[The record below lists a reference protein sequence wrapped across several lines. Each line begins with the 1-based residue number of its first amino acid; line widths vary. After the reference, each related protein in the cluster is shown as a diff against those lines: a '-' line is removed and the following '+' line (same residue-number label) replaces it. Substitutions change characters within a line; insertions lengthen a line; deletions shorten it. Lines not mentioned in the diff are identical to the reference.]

1 MIDPHG
7 QYTDEI
13 FIPDQ
18 TILTSDHFVDEK
30 NRIAYY
36 NGSPSMYWTSTLE
49 KISQDEYGNPLA
61 ITPSGTITNS
71 AYPSVSYGMRPC
83 IYIDQ
88 SKYKSE

>member
-13 FIPDQ
+13 FIPHQ
-18 TILTSDHFVDEK
+18 TILTSGHFDDEK

-36 NGSPSMYWTSTLE
+36 NGSADWYWTSTLQ
-49 KISQDEYGNPLA
+49 KISQDEYCNPLA
-61 ITPSGTITNS
+61 ITQSGTITNS
-71 AYPSVSYGMRPC
+71 ANPSIPCGMRPC